1 MIEFLSDV
9 AGLSD
14 CLVAAFARADA
25 DAFVHGEH
33 EDLAVADV
41 ACARALAD
49 AFDGGLDELV
59 VDRDR
64 EADLL
69 QQVDFLKR
77 AAPHVD
83 VSALLA
89 AAQRVRDGDFEDAAG
104 VKRLLDGIQ
113 PVGLDVR
120 DDQFHIVF
128 LLKGF

>member
-1 MIEFLSDV
+1 MSADRL
-9 AGLSD
+9 G
-14 CLVAAFARADA
+14 AAFARADA
-25 DAFVHGEH
+25 DALVHGEH

-41 ACARALAD
+41 PGARALAD
-49 AFDGGLDELV
+49 AFDGRLDKFV

-89 AAQRVRDGDFEDAAG
+89 AAQRVRHGDFEDAAG

-113 PVGLDVR
+113 PVGLNVR
-120 DDQFHIVF
+120 DDQFHVVF

>member
-1 MIEFLSDV
+1 MPS
-9 AGLSD
+9 AR
-14 CLVAAFARADA
+14 AFADA
-25 DAFVHGEH
+25 
-33 EDLAVADV
+33 L
-41 ACARALAD
+41 
-49 AFDGGLDELV
+49 DGGLDELV
-59 VDRDR
+59 IDRDR

-104 VKRLLDGIQ
+104 VERLLDGIQ

-120 DDQFHIVF
+120 DDQFHVVF

>member
-1 MIEFLSDV
+1 MSADRL
-9 AGLSD
+9 G
-14 CLVAAFARADA
+14 AAFSRADA
-25 DAFVHGEH
+25 DALVHGEH

-41 ACARALAD
+41 SGARAFAN
-49 AFDGGLDELV
+49 AFDGRLDEFV

-64 EADLL
+64 EADFF

-83 VSALLA
+83 VSALLS

-113 PVGLDVR
+113 PVGLNVR
-120 DDQFHIVF
+120 DDEFHVVF